1 MEYLVVAEI
10 EIDGNRIE
18 HYTSITLKQQF
29 NEHHAFVIRINH
41 DVLET
46 SGSFSLENAQQQI
59 GKPVLIRLQQ
69 MTESLE
75 MAYEFRGIV
84 TEVRMEQSGVSDADL
99 VLSGYSPTILLESGQ
114 HLASFSDYS
123 LKKIVTEVCNP
134 LSQVNCQVNCQPQY
148 SRNIKYIC
156 QYRESGFHFL
166 NRLSS
171 DFSEFFYYDG
181 QQLIFG
187 KPASPP
193 EIEVAYGED
202 ISSMQ
207 LTLQARPMKF
217 TNYAYLS
224 KDDKVEKYDAP
235 STVDGLGQYASYVL
249 RESDN
254 LFSEPVTSPVRQRI
268 ESKSDLE
275 NFTKKQ
281 KAAMAAELEVL
292 TGCSFNPGIRIGSV
306 INVKVS
312 RLQELSFVRE
322 DYGTFL
328 VTKLDHFVDGNGR
341 YSNSFEAV
349 PSGVEVL
356 PVKNVI
362 LPLAEPQI
370 ATVKDNKDP
379 DNMGRI
385 KVQMLWQTGNTVTD
399 WLRVMT
405 PDAGGGK
412 DGAKNRG
419 FVVIPEPGDQ
429 VLVCFRYNDP
439 DRPFIMGS
447 LFHGKSGGGGGS
459 GNNTKSLTS
468 KSGHKITLDDGA
480 GIIIVDKSG
489 GNSIVVDGTNAISI
503 TSTAKITLNN
513 GKSSITMDGDK
524 ITITAA
530 HVSIEGT
537 EDAAMFSGPASF
549 GAKKSGDADMGGTK
563 ATVSGTAEATV
574 TSPKTTLNGDA
585 STSVK
590 SSGPTSI
597 EGAIVKLN

>member
-1 MEYLVVAEI
+1 MEYLVVAEL
-10 EIDGNRIE
+10 EIDGTRIE
-18 HYTSITLKQQF
+18 HYTNITLRQQF
-29 NEHHAFVIRINH
+29 NEHHEFTIRINH
-41 DVLET
+41 DVLEA

-59 GKPVLIRLQQ
+59 GKSALIRLQQ

-84 TEVRMEQSGVSDADL
+84 TEIRMEQSGVSDADL
-99 VLSGYSPTILLESGQ
+99 VLVGYSPTILLESGP

-123 LKKIVTEVCNP
+123 LKKIVTEVCAP
-134 LSQVNCQVNCQPQY
+134 LGNVNCNVNCQPQY
-148 SRNIKYIC
+148 TRNIKYIC

-171 DFSEFFYYDG
+171 DFSEFCYYDG
-181 QQLIFG
+181 VDLIFG
-187 KPASPP
+187 KPSSPP

-207 LTLQARPMKF
+207 LTLQAKPMKF

-224 KDDKVEKYDAP
+224 KDDKVEKYDSP
-235 STVDGLGQYASYVL
+235 SSVNGLGQYANYVL
-249 RESDN
+249 QESDN

-275 NFTKKQ
+275 DFTKKQ
-281 KAAMAAELEVL
+281 KAAMAADLEVL
-292 TGCSFNPGIRIGSV
+292 TGNSFNPGIKLGSV

-341 YSNSFEAV
+341 YSNTFEAV

-537 EDAAMFSGPASF
+537 ADAALFSGAASYS
-549 GAKKSGDADMGGTK
+549 AKSDGTADMGGTK
-563 ATVSGTAEATV
+563 ATVAGTAEATV

-590 SSGPTSI
+590 SMGPTSI